1 MPLIVSDLVNLKYY
15 ISRLEKLLR
24 KISLRSLPDV
34 NFFAIECLRDLI
46 SLLEREYDN
55 NTGTNASC
63 SEATT
68 YSQMSLNLPGTMR
81 SSLAHGQIISHQ
93 SSQACVMT

>member
-1 MPLIVSDLVNLKYY
+1 M
-15 ISRLEKLLR
+15 
-24 KISLRSLPDV
+24 

-46 SLLEREYDN
+46 ALLEREYNN

-81 SSLAHGQIISHQ
+81 YSLAHVQIISHQ
-93 SSQACVMT
+93 SSQDCAMS